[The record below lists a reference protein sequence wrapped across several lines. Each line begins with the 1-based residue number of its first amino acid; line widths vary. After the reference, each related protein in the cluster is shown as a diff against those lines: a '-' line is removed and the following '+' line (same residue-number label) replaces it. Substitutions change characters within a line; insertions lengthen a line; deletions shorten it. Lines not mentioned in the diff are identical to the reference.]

1 MKDIKNFICQ
11 YTKDSIES
19 KSTHFDKL
27 STLCDDPAGLTCS
40 FHVAK
45 NKNIAKEILGYPSFE
60 EAAISVKEN
69 ISNAFLV
76 PGAYPKINTFIMD
89 PQLVV
94 KEVFI
99 EKIPA
104 LVFATYNEED
114 FKEDEDIVIYHH
126 PAVTP
131 LLSELNVNWTKTI
144 HASSNSQACRLLI
157 ENPKNSR
164 CITNQICVQHYKLKT
179 IKILRTGIQMP
190 WLCIEKIRQ

>member
-1 MKDIKNFICQ
+1 MKDIKSFIHQ
-11 YTKDSIES
+11 YTKNTNES
-19 KSTHFDKL
+19 KLATFDKL

-40 FHVAK
+40 YHVAK
-45 NKNIAKEILGYPSFE
+45 NKQIAKEILGYPSFE
-60 EAAISVKEN
+60 DAAISVKEN

-76 PGAYPKINTFIMD
+76 PGAYPKVNSFIMD

-104 LVFATYNEED
+104 LVFAT
-114 FKEDEDIVIYHH
+114 KIDENLVNDKDKVIYHH

-131 LLSELNVNWTKTI
+131 LLSELAINWTKTI
-144 HASSNSQACRLLI
+144 HASSNSQACKLLI
-157 ENPKNSR
+157 ENPENSR
-164 CITNQICVQHYKLKT
+164 CITNQICAHHYKLKI